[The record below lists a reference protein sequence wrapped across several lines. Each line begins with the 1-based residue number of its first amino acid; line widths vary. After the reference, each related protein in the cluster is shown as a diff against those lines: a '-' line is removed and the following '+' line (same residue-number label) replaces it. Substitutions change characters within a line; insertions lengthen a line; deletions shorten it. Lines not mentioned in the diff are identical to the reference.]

1 MTKDSILR
9 QAPNPDL
16 RSAMFEVGLRSSA
29 VHARRVR
36 LREPCAW
43 DELLA
48 ENAGSAQVTELIASL
63 LVGGTSAWLS
73 REEVGRLSL
82 SDRDRIV
89 AALHT
94 HCFGDRVESVVTCR
108 ACQEPFEIG
117 LSLAELVESLSSPAA
132 AVGIEAADEAGHY
145 LLASGA
151 RFRLPTI
158 EDELEVTTLPVADA
172 ARALLARC
180 GVSLESEV
188 EQSGVERAME
198 SIAPVV
204 DLDIPVTCAHCA
216 AEQAVHFEMVSFFLS
231 TLARERPI
239 LLREIHRIASAY
251 HWSSHEIMS
260 LPRSLRRAHVA
271 LVEVDRGSL
280 RAAS

>member
-29 VHARRVR
+29 IRAKRAR

-48 ENAGSAQVTELIASL
+48 ENAGPGQITELIANL
-63 LVGGTSAWLS
+63 LVCGTPGWLS
-73 REEVGRLSL
+73 REEVGSLSL

-89 AALHT
+89 AALHR
-94 HCFGDRVESVVTCR
+94 HCFGDRLESIVTCC

-117 LSLAELVESLSSPAA
+117 LSLAELVDSVGNSAA
-132 AVGIEAADEAGHY
+132 AAGIEAPNGDGY
-145 LLASGA
+145 YVLASGA

-158 EDELEVTTLPVADA
+158 EDELAITTLPVNEA
-172 ARALLARC
+172 AGALLARC
-180 GVSLESEV
+180 SASVDHEGEGAALE
-188 EQSGVERAME
+188 GAME
-198 SIAPVV
+198 SLAPLV
-204 DLDIPVTCAHCA
+204 DVDIPVACAHCA
-216 AEQAVHFEMVSFFLS
+216 AEQPVHFEMVSFFLS

-251 HWSSHEIMS
+251 HWSSHEIMA